1 MAYTSLTANEPSA
14 ANAETDVETP
24 VRTYRI
30 ALAIL
35 LSPWAAPGLIIA
47 ATTMYARRWP
57 FNFDAAYV
65 AGIGVLP
72 AYAGMVLVGLPLF
85 QSLRKSHRLDLA
97 RLMAHGALGGS
108 LFLLIGVSAFSRI
121 LGSASISIREIVLDI
136 VWGALLGSAVAAA
149 FAFIAGVP
157 LWIRARSGGSSAPC

>member
-1 MAYTSLTANEPSA
+1 MAYTSLAANEPSA
-14 ANAETDVETP
+14 VSAQTHVETP

-30 ALAIL
+30 ALAML

-47 ATTMYARRWP
+47 AATMYARRWP
-57 FNFDAAYV
+57 FNFDLPYV
-65 AGIGVLP
+65 AGMGVLP
-72 AYAGMVLVGLPLF
+72 AYAAMVLVGLPLF

-97 RLMAHGALGGS
+97 RLMVHGALGGC

-121 LGSASISIREIVLDI
+121 LGSASISVREIVLDV

-157 LWIRARSGGSSAPC
+157 VLIRARSGVSSAPR